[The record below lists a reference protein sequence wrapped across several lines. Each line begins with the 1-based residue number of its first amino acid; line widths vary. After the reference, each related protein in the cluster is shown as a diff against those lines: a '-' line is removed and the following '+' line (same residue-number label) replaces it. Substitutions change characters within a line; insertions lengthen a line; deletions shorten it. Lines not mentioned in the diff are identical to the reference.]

1 MSCLIAPL
9 ACTDGSR
16 LRFIRSA
23 SATAIVSRALNPQ
36 DGSDSS
42 SLTGVVVQ
50 GEVRC
55 LLTCDHRQRQERGEA
70 LAEHTP
76 DNSVFDDYSADM
88 CKKRQELFG
97 IGGSSLTS
105 KTVVPQGLPRV
116 CVDRSRGLSEPI
128 HVEVL
133 DAANAERVE
142 PQSCRCAGHRARPKP
157 KPHHRVRRR
166 KGRIDVR

>member
-1 MSCLIAPL
+1 
-9 ACTDGSR
+9 
-16 LRFIRSA
+16 
-23 SATAIVSRALNPQ
+23 
-36 DGSDSS
+36 
-42 SLTGVVVQ
+42 
-50 GEVRC
+50 
-55 LLTCDHRQRQERGEA
+55 
-70 LAEHTP
+70 
-76 DNSVFDDYSADM
+76 M

-116 CVDRSRGLSEPI
+116 CVHRSRGLSEPI

-157 KPHHRVRRR
+157 KPHRRVRRR
-166 KGRIDVR
+166 KGRIDVRSRLRARRQPPSGPAAVLDADARVVAVGHVVTRAMALRRFFSSLAVISWVEMHMQVVMLLRVTADPAVLRHQFGHLSTFLRIARTL